1 MVKAKPRLVARDFKQ
16 RKRLDFS
23 ETFVPIV
30 SNSCVRLLSA
40 IACDCDLDLC
50 HFELDQ
56 AFVQSDLE
64 EDTFLQLSK
73 GCGEFQ
79 ARWFDSTNACVI

>member
-30 SNSCVRLLSA
+30 SSFCVRLLSA

-56 AFVQSDLE
+56 ALFNLI
-64 EDTFLQLSK
+64 SK
-73 GCGEFQ
+73 RMLFCNCLKDVVSFQ
-79 ARWFDSTNACVI
+79 AR